1 MSVPCVCVSLSFI
14 IRNCS
19 LVYNVC
25 CIVFCFPKA
34 PRQCKTCTYKVNRTT
49 TTKCRLEHHTPNRC
63 GQSIFI
69 CARIEK
75 FHHFSLSYYSFYI
88 SFVSPLPELYEP
100 FVDDNLTP
108 CALLYNTFFND
119 DRNVLKNET
128 KHKNTKTKKNSSWFF
143 LCFVSLPAH
152 FRYNLTNRSK
162 FMRSKRATY
171 GCVVS
176 LIYIMDW

>member
-1 MSVPCVCVSLSFI
+1 MCITSVVLFFVSRKPPVNAKHVHIRWTEQQQQNAGWNTTHRIGVANRFSSAPELKNFI
-14 IRNCS
+14 IS
-19 LVYNVC
+19 L
-25 CIVFCFPKA
+25 
-34 PRQCKTCTYKVNRTT
+34 
-49 TTKCRLEHHTPNRC
+49 
-63 GQSIFI
+63 
-69 CARIEK
+69 
-75 FHHFSLSYYSFYI
+75 SLSYYSFYI

-108 CALLYNTFFND
+108 CALLYNTFFDD

-128 KHKNTKTKKNSSWFF
+128 KHKKHENKKNPSWFF

-171 GCVVS
+171 GWVVS